1 MHYQLN
7 LKGTNVCSTMNK
19 YDLSLG
25 NSCYFHRHFYVKV
38 KTAMSH
44 TKGDF
49 KCLSA
54 LLKGAEGGLGLAQ
67 SLKLNCHSGC
77 PKRPLTMLPSLLYFI
92 FLLLVF
98 VNMELKP
105 GRTSLQEFKT
115 CTRWFKG

>member
-1 MHYQLN
+1 M
-7 LKGTNVCSTMNK
+7 
-19 YDLSLG
+19 
-25 NSCYFHRHFYVKV
+25 KV
-38 KTAMSH
+38 ETAMSH
-44 TKGDF
+44 TIGDF

-77 PKRPLTMLPSLLYFI
+77 AKLPLSVLPSLLCFI
-92 FLLLVF
+92 FLVLVF

-105 GRTSLQEFKT
+105 GRTSLLEFKT